1 MNTTWIQYIPPTH
14 IIVWMFAGIIILW
27 KLSPF
32 LRAMREACS
41 EPDKDDK
48 RGKVSRKR
56 IIPLLFT
63 GTVVYMIIASM
74 HGGKIFNEPAFWGLL
89 GYIALDTS
97 VITVT
102 QADGFLD
109 RISALKGSA
118 IKREQQKT
126 ISEKTTEVTTDER
139 SVATVA

>member
-1 MNTTWIQYIPPTH
+1 MTYLQYIPQMH
-14 IIVWMFAGIIILW
+14 KIVWMIIGAVAIWRLN
-27 KLSPF
+27 PF

-41 EPDKDDK
+41 EPDVNGK

-63 GTVVYMIIASM
+63 GVVCYMVIYNIHSCGAQL
-74 HGGKIFNEPAFWGLL
+74 FPEVPFWGLL
-89 GYIALDTS
+89 CYIALDTA

-109 RISALKGSA
+109 KVAA
-118 IKREQQKT
+118 IKGKVIAKESVT
-126 ISEKTTEVTTDER
+126 EKTTEEQTVER
-139 SVATVA
+139 SVATEAK